1 MGRFASHACLTI
13 VETFG
18 AFLRISVK
26 SGGMFRKSQVQ
37 NQTHEFVSLP
47 TCLRILCEKVT
58 HLRRNPL
65 LPYYE
70 TPPPRLKEHVANY
83 DLYDGSPCHF
93 LRKLSDILSILPWV
107 SICKNSFSGWGDEW
121 IFHPP
126 PEKKPQ
132 KSLVD
137 RHPCI
142 LDTCNYVLTRVITY
156 MYYLQIVYWFSS
168 YSVSGPFE

>member
-70 TPPPRLKEHVANY
+70 TPPPDLKSMLPIMTCTTDRLAT
-83 DLYDGSPCHF
+83 F
-93 LRKLSDILSILPWV
+93 
-107 SICKNSFSGWGDEW
+107 
-121 IFHPP
+121 
-126 PEKKPQ
+126 
-132 KSLVD
+132 
-137 RHPCI
+137 
-142 LDTCNYVLTRVITY
+142 
-156 MYYLQIVYWFSS
+156 
-168 YSVSGPFE
+168 